1 MITTIAGWLLGTTAG
16 RYVLIIGAAVVAL
29 GLAYLW
35 IRHSAYEAGA
45 ASAIAA
51 AAAESLRR
59 TAKANAARAAVKPGD
74 KAAMD
79 ADPMNR
85 DNQR

>member
-1 MITTIAGWLLGTTAG
+1 MITWLLTTTLG
-16 RYVLIIGAAVVAL
+16 RYVLIGGAIAVAL

-45 ASAIAA
+45 ASVAA
-51 AAAESLRR
+51 AAAAAHMRR
-59 TAKANAARAAVKPGD
+59 TAAAAKARAGVKPGD
-74 KAAMD
+74 TEAMD
-79 ADPMNR
+79 RDEFNR